1 MKRRAVL
8 LLIDFFNP
16 RGFEGGTLSPA
27 TVRAAQ
33 RTAKLKARL
42 RRIGVPAV
50 YANDNFG
57 RWESEFSS
65 LVQTCRGIG
74 GDVGTVAQLLAPQ
87 RGDRS
92 VLKPRHSAFY
102 ETPLEY
108 LLASLGAD
116 SVVLTGVAADSCIM
130 FTAHDA
136 YLRKYALRIPSDC
149 VAAERD
155 ADRRMALAYLARVTK
170 ADVRRSTAR

>member
-1 MKRRAVL
+1 ARAVRRQRERLARRARRQGAASPIMKRRAAL

-42 RRIGVPAV
+42 RKIGVPAV

-65 LVQTCRGIG
+65 LVQTCRGIE
-74 GDVGTVAQLLAPQ
+74 GDVGEVAQLLAPQ

-102 ETPLEY
+102 ETPL
-108 LLASLGAD
+108 
-116 SVVLTGVAADSCIM
+116 
-130 FTAHDA
+130 
-136 YLRKYALRIPSDC
+136 
-149 VAAERD
+149 
-155 ADRRMALAYLARVTK
+155 
-170 ADVRRSTAR
+170 